1 MPSFTELY
9 LSSDIRVGFA
19 DGSTW
24 LFTDQKPHESQQPP
38 GIKTF
43 VITACDPKGVP
54 AELSTNHLNTLALE
68 QDLINNELEYFIGWG
83 SSQDNLHAE
92 LSFCIPVNEPEAED
106 AIRAL
111 SIDLAIKYEQNAIFE
126 ITSHEVTLVPCLVK
140 TATGTKTK
148 YAFKL
153 DEPQSKFRA
162 LLDSL
167 RWVTEADPRDLAELD
182 RFIRNHQPPFDD
194 YDL

>member
-24 LFTDQKPHESQQPP
+24 LFSDRKPDQTQQPP
-38 GIKTF
+38 GTKTF

-54 AELSTNHLNTLALE
+54 AELSTNHLTTLALE
-68 QDLINNELEYFIGWG
+68 QELINYELEYFIGWG

-111 SIDLAIKYEQNAIFE
+111 VTDLAIKYEQNAIFE
-126 ITSHEVTLVPCLVK
+126 ITNNEVILVPALLK

-148 YAFKL
+148 YAIKL

-167 RWVTEADPRDLAELD
+167 RWATEIDPQDLKAFNQL
-182 RFIRNHQPPFDD
+182 FDNN
-194 YDL
+194 

>member
-1 MPSFTELY
+1 MPEISELY
-9 LSSDIRVGFA
+9 LSSNIRVGFA

-24 LFTDQKPHESQQPP
+24 LFTDQTPKESQQPP

-68 QDLINNELEYFIGWG
+68 QDLINNELEFFIGWG

-106 AIRAL
+106 AIRELVA
-111 SIDLAIKYEQNAIFE
+111 DLAFKYEQNAIFE
-126 ITSHEVTLVPCLVK
+126 ITKNEVTLVPCLQK
-140 TATGTKTK
+140 TATGTKSK
-148 YAFKL
+148 YAIKL

-167 RWVTEADPRDLAELD
+167 RWAAEVDPRDLVELD
-182 RFIRNHQPPFDD
+182 RFILNHQPPFDA